1 MAVKPP
7 TVVSVPSTLQSSV
20 QIGTLCMI
28 SLGVLMMAVDLGR
41 KDETLRRIQI
51 DTGELKVI
59 CSELVKSQVRAVAN
73 DENMIKELA
82 MLASR
87 LERIQLF
94 AV

>member
-1 MAVKPP
+1 MATKQQ

-41 KDETLRRIQI
+41 KDETLRQIQI
-51 DTGELKVI
+51 DTSQLKTI
-59 CSELVKSQVRAVAN
+59 CSDLVKSQVRAVAN
-73 DENMIKELA
+73 DENMVKELA

-87 LERIQLF
+87 LDKIK
-94 AV
+94 

>member
-1 MAVKPP
+1 MAVKPQ

-51 DTGELKVI
+51 DTGELKMI
-59 CSELVKSQVRAVAN
+59 CSELVKSQVRAVSN

-87 LERIQLF
+87 LDKITR
-94 AV
+94 

>member
-1 MAVKPP
+1 MAQKQQ

-41 KDETLRRIQI
+41 KDETLRQIQI
-51 DTGELKVI
+51 DTSQLKTI
-59 CSELVKSQVRAVAN
+59 CSDLVKSQVRAVAN

-87 LERIQLF
+87 LDKI
-94 AV
+94 AK

>member
-41 KDETLRRIQI
+41 KDETLRQIQI
-51 DTGELKVI
+51 DTSQLKTI
-59 CSELVKSQVRAVAN
+59 CSDLVKSQVRAVAN
-73 DENMIKELA
+73 DENMVKDLA

-87 LERIQLF
+87 LDRITK
-94 AV
+94 

>member
-1 MAVKPP
+1 MAVKPQ

-28 SLGVLMMAVDLGR
+28 SLGVLMLAVDLGR
-41 KDETLRRIQI
+41 KDETLRQIQI
-51 DTGELKVI
+51 DTSQLKMI

-87 LERIQLF
+87 LDRITK
-94 AV
+94 

>member
-20 QIGTLCMI
+20 QIGTLCVI

-87 LERIQLF
+87 LDKITK
-94 AV
+94 

>member
-51 DTGELKVI
+51 DTSELKTI
-59 CSELVKSQVRAVAN
+59 CSDLVKSQVRAVAN
-73 DENMIKELA
+73 NENIVKELA

-87 LERIQLF
+87 LDKITK
-94 AV
+94 

>member
-51 DTGELKVI
+51 DTGELKSI

-73 DENMIKELA
+73 DENIVKELA

-87 LERIQLF
+87 LDKITK
-94 AV
+94 

>member
-1 MAVKPP
+1 MAVKPQ
-7 TVVSVPSTLQSSV
+7 TIVSVPSTLQSSV

-51 DTGELKVI
+51 DTSELKTI
-59 CSELVKSQVRAVAN
+59 CSDLVKSQVRAVAN
-73 DENMIKELA
+73 DENIVKELA

-87 LERIQLF
+87 LDQLTK
-94 AV
+94 

>member
-51 DTGELKVI
+51 DTSELKTI
-59 CSELVKSQVRAVAN
+59 CSDLVKSQVRAVAN

-87 LERIQLF
+87 LDKITK
-94 AV
+94 

>member
-51 DTGELKVI
+51 DTSELKTI
-59 CSELVKSQVRAVAN
+59 CSDLVKSQVRAVAN
-73 DENMIKELA
+73 DENIVKELA

-87 LERIQLF
+87 LDKITK
-94 AV
+94 

>member
-1 MAVKPP
+1 MAVKPQ

-41 KDETLRRIQI
+41 KDETLRQIQI
-51 DTGELKVI
+51 DTSQLKTI
-59 CSELVKSQVRAVAN
+59 CSDLVKSQVRAVAN

-87 LERIQLF
+87 LDKITK
-94 AV
+94 

>member
-1 MAVKPP
+1 MAVKPQ

-51 DTGELKVI
+51 DTSELKTI
-59 CSELVKSQVRAVAN
+59 CSDLVKSQVRAVAN
-73 DENMIKELA
+73 NENIVKELA

-87 LERIQLF
+87 LDKITK
-94 AV
+94 

>member
-1 MAVKPP
+1 MAVKPQ

-51 DTGELKVI
+51 DTGELKMI

-87 LERIQLF
+87 LDQLTK
-94 AV
+94 

>member
-41 KDETLRRIQI
+41 KDETLRQIQI
-51 DTGELKVI
+51 DTSQLKTI
-59 CSELVKSQVRAVAN
+59 CSDLVKSQVRAVAN
-73 DENMIKELA
+73 DENMVKELA

-87 LERIQLF
+87 LDKITK
-94 AV
+94 

>member
-51 DTGELKVI
+51 DTGELKMI

-73 DENMIKELA
+73 DENMVKELA

-87 LERIQLF
+87 LDKIK
-94 AV
+94 

>member
-51 DTGELKVI
+51 DTSELKLI
-59 CSELVKSQVRAVAN
+59 CSDLVKSQVRAVAN

-87 LERIQLF
+87 LDKITK
-94 AV
+94 

>member
-41 KDETLRRIQI
+41 KDETLRQIQI
-51 DTGELKVI
+51 DTSQLKTI
-59 CSELVKSQVRAVAN
+59 CSDLVKSQVRAVAN
-73 DENMIKELA
+73 DENIVKELA

-87 LERIQLF
+87 LDQLTK
-94 AV
+94 

>member
-51 DTGELKVI
+51 DTGELKSI
-59 CSELVKSQVRAVAN
+59 CSELVKSQVRSVAN
-73 DENMIKELA
+73 NESIAKELA

-87 LERIQLF
+87 LDKITK
-94 AV
+94 

>member
-1 MAVKPP
+1 MAVKPQ
-7 TVVSVPSTLQSSV
+7 TIVSVPSTLQSSV

-51 DTGELKVI
+51 DTSELKTI
-59 CSELVKSQVRAVAN
+59 CSDLVKSQVRAVAN
-73 DENMIKELA
+73 DENIVKELA

-87 LERIQLF
+87 LDKITK
-94 AV
+94 

>member
-41 KDETLRRIQI
+41 KDETLRQIQI
-51 DTGELKVI
+51 DTSQLKTI

-82 MLASR
+82 MLAGR
-87 LERIQLF
+87 LDRITK
-94 AV
+94 

>member
-41 KDETLRRIQI
+41 KDETLRQIQI
-51 DTGELKVI
+51 DTSQLKTI

-82 MLASR
+82 MLAGR
-87 LERIQLF
+87 LDKITK
-94 AV
+94 